1 MGVTLKDI
9 AEKAGVSISTV
20 SRVINNDQS
29 RPVSEHTSEIVWN
42 YVDQL
47 GYNKHKKNNQQQQ
60 SKTKSIGFILNDT
73 PKIYNHPFF
82 SVMLGGLEDEAR
94 KQGYSIAF
102 SYTQAD
108 LEIPAIEHQLVSQE
122 KADGVI
128 IIAEYIE
135 NKFFEELKES
145 FENVVI
151 FDNRNPDIHGYDAI
165 NVKRREAARKIVEY
179 LVELGHQEIAFIGA
193 ALIGS
198 NHDTV
203 VHEDRYLGYADVMKK
218 HGLPIRE
225 EYVKKADWEME
236 LAYQKMKEI
245 LELDELPTAVF
256 VASDYMS
263 IGAIRAIHEAELQ
276 IPDDIS
282 IVSYD
287 NIKMAP
293 FTNPPLTTVHVP
305 KEEIGRQLVK
315 TLIDRINGDI
325 HMPLQI
331 IAPTELKIRESA
343 APPRK

>member
-42 YVDQL
+42 YVDEL
-47 GYNKHKKNNQQQQ
+47 GYNKHKKNNQQQ
-60 SKTKSIGFILNDT
+60 STKTKSIGFILNDT

-82 SVMLGGLEDEAR
+82 SVMLEGLEDEAR

-102 SYTQAD
+102 SYTQPD
-108 LEIPAIEHQLVSQE
+108 LKIQAIEHKLVNQE
-122 KADGVI
+122 EADGVI
-128 IIAEYIE
+128 ILAEYIE
-135 NKFFEELKES
+135 EKFFKELKDS
-145 FENVVI
+145 FKNIVI

-165 NVKRREAARKIVEY
+165 NVKRREAAAEVVEY
-179 LVELGHQEIAFIGA
+179 LVKLGHEEIGFIGGI
-193 ALIGS
+193 LIGS
-198 NHDTV
+198 NHNTV
-203 VHEDRYLGYADVMKK
+203 IHEDRYLGYADIMKK
-218 HGLPIRE
+218 YNLKIKEKYIKNG
-225 EYVKKADWEME
+225 DWEMDI
-236 LAYQKMKEI
+236 AYQKMKEM
-245 LELDELPTAVF
+245 LELDKLPTAIF

-263 IGAIRAIHEAELQ
+263 IGAMRAIHEAGLE
-276 IPDDIS
+276 IPEDIS

-343 APPRK
+343 APPSK